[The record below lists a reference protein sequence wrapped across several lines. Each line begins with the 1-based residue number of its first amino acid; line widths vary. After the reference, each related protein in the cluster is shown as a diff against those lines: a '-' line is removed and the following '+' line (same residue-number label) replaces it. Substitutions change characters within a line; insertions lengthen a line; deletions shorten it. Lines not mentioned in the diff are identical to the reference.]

1 MKLRIAIWTGMGALV
16 VILWSLYISAT
27 SPAPLGIA
35 WILAYLTCPISLAHR
50 HALSFDL
57 VLLTNAATYAL
68 AGSVVETMRRRYR
81 QTRLI
86 SDGPLPC

>member
-16 VILWSLYISAT
+16 VVLWSLYISAT

-35 WILAYLTCPISLAHR
+35 WILTYVTCPISLAHH
-50 HALSFDL
+50 HALGFDF

-68 AGSVVETMRRRYR
+68 ASTAVETMRRDR

-86 SDGPLPC
+86 SH